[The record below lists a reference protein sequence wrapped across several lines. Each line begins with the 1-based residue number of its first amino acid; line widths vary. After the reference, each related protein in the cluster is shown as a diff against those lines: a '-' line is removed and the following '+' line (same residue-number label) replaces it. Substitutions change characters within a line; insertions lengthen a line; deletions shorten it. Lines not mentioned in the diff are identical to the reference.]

1 MKGVLNFISLVI
13 LAFLVVI
20 AIFVFIKKRELSEIT
35 QGFTRLNKRVD
46 VLNIKLKRIQMS
58 IDTVKMEQRENTLR
72 LDSILSDTKQIKRDI
87 ERIWFYLE

>member
-1 MKGVLNFISLVI
+1 MKGVLNFISSVT

-20 AIFVFIKKRELSEIT
+20 AIFVFIQKRELSEVT

-46 VLNIKLKRIQMS
+46 VLNIKLKRLQMS

-87 ERIWFYLE
+87 ERIWSYLE

>member
-1 MKGVLNFISLVI
+1 MKGVLNFISSVI
-13 LAFLVVI
+13 LAVLVVI
-20 AIFVFIKKRELSEIT
+20 AIFVFIQKRELSEVT

-46 VLNIKLKRIQMS
+46 VLDIKLKRIQMS